1 MEQYR
6 VSLPA
11 INKLSEEQQTE
22 VDKKVHERNKKR
34 YPKSQFLEQIQKEDM
49 LKKKEEYMKNYD
61 RKLRK
66 ERERNYGR
74 KVRGHVPQNDNGVFV
89 TKIT

>member
-1 MEQYR
+1 
-6 VSLPA
+6 
-11 INKLSEEQQTE
+11 
-22 VDKKVHERNKKR
+22 
-34 YPKSQFLEQIQKEDM
+34 M

-89 TKIT
+89 TKITW